1 MSCSNYNNCRNK
13 EVDNMAFP
21 TDKDSLYAQKIYDQQ
36 TAASRCYSNQPRSVN
51 IIEGF
56 GDNLTLTNIIKYG
69 IIILVLILVLSLIYD
84 NFFAYKMEVSIME
97 GGKFSAEYYNL
108 TPIDLGDGHMI

>member
-13 EVDNMAFP
+13 EVNNMAFP
-21 TDKDSLYAQKIYDQQ
+21 ADKDSLYAQKIYDDQ
-36 TAASRCYSNQPRSVN
+36 TAASRCYSKQPRSVN

-56 GDNLTLTNIIKYG
+56 GENLTLASIIKYG

-84 NFFAYKMEVSIME
+84 HFIANKIEISVMD
-97 GGKFSAEYYNL
+97 GGKLSDAYYNL
-108 TPIDLGDGHMI
+108 TPIDLGDGNLV